1 MGGDD
6 YAHDNAAIHPLYRL
20 AGVNLDFKKLFR
32 LGICGLRDE
41 ALRLSQETQEPEKKN
56 FYEGVASVQE
66 SPSPG
71 NGAVYNGGKAF
82 GWTGK

>member
-1 MGGDD
+1 MTN

-41 ALRLSQETQEPEKKN
+41 ALRLSQEIAGAGEKE

-66 SPSPG
+66 SLRRVMG
-71 NGAVYNGGKAF
+71 QYTTEAKRF